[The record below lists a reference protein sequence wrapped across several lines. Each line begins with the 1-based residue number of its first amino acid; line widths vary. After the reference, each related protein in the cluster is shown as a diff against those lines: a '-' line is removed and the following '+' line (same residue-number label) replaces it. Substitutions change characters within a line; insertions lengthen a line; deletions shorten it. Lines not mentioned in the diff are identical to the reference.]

1 MKALSHVLSEIP
13 PSATMA
19 INDKAKA
26 LQAAGEDVISL
37 AGGDP
42 DFDTPPHIVEA
53 AFGAIRAGRTHYPAP
68 TKGIPALLEAVADK
82 MARENGVYV
91 DPATE
96 VVITPGSKWALN
108 LALAALVNP
117 GDEVVYLEPV
127 WVSYPPMIRI
137 AGGTPVA
144 VTLPDETNYT
154 ITESLLREQIGE
166 RTKVLMVNSPCNP
179 SGRVLTEAEVA
190 AIVQVATEEDL
201 YVISDEVYE
210 KLTFDGRKHRSLAA
224 QPGMA
229 ERTVTINGLSK
240 GYAMTGW
247 RLGWLVGPAPILK
260 LAARMNSQTVTSA
273 ATFTMVAAVSA
284 LTGPQDVIQAMCYS
298 YQERRDFMVRSL
310 NEIDGIECR
319 CTDGTFYLIPSFPH
333 TKRNSV
339 ELAELLLE
347 EGGIAATP
355 GSAFGRSTEG
365 HIRFSIATAMDS
377 LERAIERLER
387 IAPRLQG

>member
-1 MKALSHVLSEIP
+1 MKALSHVLSEVP

-53 AFGAIRAGRTHYPAP
+53 AFAAIEAGRTHYPAP
-68 TKGIPALLEAVADK
+68 TKGIPVLLEAVAEK
-82 MARENGVYV
+82 MARENDVHV
-91 DPATE
+91 DPDTE
-96 VVITPGSKWALN
+96 VVVTPGSKWALN

-117 GDEVVYLEPV
+117 GDEVLYLEPV

-144 VTLPDETNYT
+144 VTLPDATNFT
-154 ITESLLREQIGE
+154 ITEELLRAQIGE

-179 SGRVLTEAEVA
+179 SGRVLTRAEVE
-190 AIVQVATEEDL
+190 AIVRVTTEEDL

-210 KLTFDGRKHRSLAA
+210 KLTFDGRRHLSLAA

-229 ERTVTINGLSK
+229 ERTVTVNGLSK

-260 LAARMNSQTVTSA
+260 LAARMHSQTVTSA
-273 ATFTMVAAVSA
+273 ATFTMEAAVAA
-284 LTGPQDVIQAMCYS
+284 LNGPQDVVRAMCHS
-298 YQERRDFMVRSL
+298 YQERRDFMVGAL
-310 NEIDGIECR
+310 NQIEGIACR
-319 CTDGTFYLIPSFPH
+319 CTEGAFYLIPSFPH
-333 TKRNSV
+333 TRRNSL
-339 ELAELLLE
+339 ELAELLLDE
-347 EGGIAATP
+347 AGIAATP

-377 LERAIERLER
+377 LERAVERLER
-387 IAPRLQG
+387 IAPRLQE